1 MGLCCHDNQ
10 KVALG
15 PRLAQPPG
23 TCLFSARSSWG
34 QAGVNLWTPKGARA
48 FSTLGCTGWR
58 ILPKQAPDSKE
69 AEGKAVAILFISEST
84 LLSAHG
90 VLGRRKVQQLAPAP
104 TYVYVE
110 PCSPATVLT
119 PPWEELG
126 PSTTVGSLLPP
137 VREGQHQPVLSV
149 SGSAFLT
156 EVHEMIKPY
165 RR

>member
-1 MGLCCHDNQ
+1 MGPH
-10 KVALG
+10 
-15 PRLAQPPG
+15 LAQPPG

-90 VLGRRKVQQLAPAP
+90 VLGCRKVQQLAPAP
-104 TYVYVE
+104 TYVYVR

-119 PPWEELG
+119 PPLG
-126 PSTTVGSLLPP
+126 RAWAQHNCVGSLLPP

-156 EVHEMIKPY
+156 
-165 RR
+165 RGT